1 MAGALVGAAL
11 LGVWAWRDDDIA
23 PAQRE
28 QLPAYTMERPSI
40 TVRKE
45 GARLWQF
52 DAAQIE
58 PSPDGTQTFARKLSN
73 GILFRADKPLL
84 HLSAARVRLD
94 NTSNNVEA
102 SGGVKASAPNRFSVA
117 STVVKWDYARKLL
130 SCPELVQARLRDFRF
145 NAPHLEYNWESGE
158 LACDAPVELHAP
170 GVRLKATRLK
180 ASTKTH
186 VLELGGGS
194 EMLFDVDKAR
204 PQKWPALFPLQ

>member
-117 STVVKWDYARKLL
+117 SAVVKWDYARKLL
-130 SCPELVQARLRDFRF
+130 SCPESLKARLRDFRF

-158 LACDAPVELHAP
+158 LACNAPVELHAP
-170 GVRLKATRLK
+170 GLEVRAGRLK
-180 ASTKTH
+180 ASTKSR
-186 VLELGGGS
+186 VLDLGGGAQLS
-194 EMLFDVDKAR
+194 FDPRTAR
-204 PQKWPALFPLQ
+204 PQQWRDLLSLP

>member
-73 GILFRADKPLL
+73 GILFRANKPLL

-158 LACDAPVELHAP
+158 LACDAPVELNAP